1 MWQIMPVIPYTA
13 PYNWDLYTVPDTLGM
28 DAVFETHKVSISKA
42 YLIHDP
48 TNDDPATIASDEA
61 DAAWMSDF
69 LTTDE
74 DPMEPI
80 SDYFYP
86 VINKGA
92 IHQLDLNDVVS
103 DTDSSGSSNSDSNNN
118 NKYNV
123 DDNDV
128 VALLSVSVYWRD
140 TLKNILSEG
149 INGLVIT
156 FENECNLPFTYQI
169 NGPTVKFLGAWD
181 QHDHTYNHLSI
192 NSWLHDLK
200 DFASTDGG
208 ISQQQSYTGRPLN
221 NEMCPFFVTVYPSD
235 TLRNQF
241 VSNRPIIY
249 AGLSILIFLFTAMVF
264 VFYDW
269 YVEQRH
275 NVVNRAAI
283 QNKTIV
289 DTLFPEYVQQ
299 HLLVNDNNNKAMI
312 HSSKCDENQNKK
324 NTSSKNKLKAFL
336 NDGDNEGK
344 VPPYHSTAE
353 ESNDGDNAIV
363 DSFAPTSKPIADL
376 FPNTTVM

>member
-1 MWQIMPVIPYTA
+1 MWQIMPVIPYDA

-28 DAVFETHKVSISKA
+28 DAVFETHQVSISKA

-48 TNDDPATIASDEA
+48 TNDDPETIASDQA
-61 DAAWMSDF
+61 DAEWMADF

-74 DPMEPI
+74 DPMEPM

-86 VINKGA
+86 IIDRGA
-92 IHQLDLNDVVS
+92 INQLDLNNEQGS
-103 DTDSSGSSNSDSNNN
+103 DHDYPTDHNG
-118 NKYNV
+118 KYYNV
-123 DDNDV
+123 NENTV
-128 VALLSVSVYWRD
+128 VGLLSISVYWRD

-169 NGPTVKFLGAWD
+169 NGPKVEFLGAWD
-181 QHDHTYNHLSI
+181 QHDSKYDRLSLS
-192 NSWLHDLK
+192 SWLHDLK

-208 ISQQQSYTGRPLN
+208 VLNDNQQHYTGRPLN
-221 NEMCPFFVTVYPSD
+221 ENMCPFHVTMYPSD
-235 TLRNQF
+235 TLRDQF
-241 VSNRPIIY
+241 VTNRPIIY
-249 AGLSILIFLFTAMVF
+249 ATLSILIFCFTALVF
-264 VFYDW
+264 VLYDC

-275 NVVNRAAI
+275 SVVNRAAI

-299 HLLVNDNNNKAMI
+299 HLVEENKEKMGDD
-312 HSSKCDENQNKK
+312 KDKK
-324 NTSSKNKLKAFL
+324 KKGSTTTTTKNKLKAFL
-336 NDGDNEGK
+336 NDGDTAKEDYHNIDEEGTTTK
-344 VPPYHSTAE
+344 DDSLVPSSP
-353 ESNDGDNAIV
+353 
-363 DSFAPTSKPIADL
+363 SKPIADL